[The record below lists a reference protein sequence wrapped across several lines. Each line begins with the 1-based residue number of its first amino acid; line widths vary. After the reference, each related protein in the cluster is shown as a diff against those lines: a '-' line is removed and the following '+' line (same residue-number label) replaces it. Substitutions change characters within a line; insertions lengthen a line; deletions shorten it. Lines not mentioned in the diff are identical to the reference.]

1 MRRMVPQ
8 AVSLCLMAG
17 LIFPGAQGFP
27 VYAAET
33 EVAAEADGETVSETT
48 VDTELT
54 DTSVSETDTETT
66 GETAA
71 ETTEA
76 SDEEASVSDEGT
88 DETETEEKDSVIGEL
103 IFAQCED
110 YINVRTMASTDSAI
124 TAKIYNN
131 DSATVIAVTEDQ
143 EWYIVASGNAC
154 GYVKAEYFATGE
166 EAEAIANEV
175 AYNVARVY
183 ADELNVRAEA
193 STDSEVI
200 DIATAGEEIEVVL
213 YGDDWMKVALGNDV
227 YGYVNSDYV
236 EYITYYP
243 VGETLEEEAARLGLD
258 VTSVETEADKDAEAK
273 TEVSEET
280 IVEENDTAYEET
292 WAETEAVAA
301 ETAAQTEAAQ
311 NETTVQTEAAQTETT
326 AQTETEAVQT
336 ETTAQT
342 ETEAVQTETTAQTE
356 TEAVQT
362 ETTAQTETE
371 AVQTET

>member
-1 MRRMVPQ
+1 MRRRVPQ
-8 AVSLCLMAG
+8 AVSLCLLAG
-17 LIFPGAQGFP
+17 LIVPGAQGFP

-33 EVAAEADGETVSETT
+33 EAVAEAGGETVSDTAA
-48 VDTELT
+48 DTELT
-54 DTSVSETDTETT
+54 NASGSETATETT
-66 GETAA
+66 GETVEETAA
-71 ETTEA
+71 
-76 SDEEASVSDEGT
+76 
-88 DETETEEKDSVIGEL
+88 TEEEDSVVGEL

-110 YINVRTMASTDSAI
+110 YINVRTMANTDSPV

-166 EAEAIANEV
+166 EAEAIASEV

-183 ADELNVRAEA
+183 ADELNIRADA

-200 DIATAGEEIEVVL
+200 DVATAGAEIEVVL

-227 YGYVNSDYV
+227 YGYVNADYV

-243 VGETLEEEAARLGLD
+243 VGETLEEEAARLGTD
-258 VTSVETEADKDAEAK
+258 IPSAETETSVETEAAVQTEAAQD
-273 TEVSEET
+273 VYVET
-280 IVEENDTAYEET
+280 DDTVYEET
-292 WAETEAVAA
+292 WAETEAVQY
-301 ETAAQTEAAQ
+301 ET
-311 NETTVQTEAAQTETT
+311 VV
-326 AQTETEAVQT
+326 ETEAVQT

-342 ETEAVQTETTAQTE
+342 ETEAVQTETAAQTE

-362 ETTAQTETE
+362 ET
-371 AVQTET
+371 

>member
-1 MRRMVPQ
+1 MRRRVPQ
-8 AVSLCLMAG
+8 AVSLCLLAG
-17 LIFPGAQGFP
+17 LIVPGAQGFP

-33 EVAAEADGETVSETT
+33 EVVSEADGETVSETT

-54 DTSVSETDTETT
+54 DASASESATETT
-66 GETAA
+66 GETAV
-71 ETTEA
+71 T
-76 SDEEASVSDEGT
+76 SDEETSVSAEET
-88 DETETEEKDSVIGEL
+88 DEAETEEKDSVVGEL

-110 YINVRTMASTDSAI
+110 YINVRTMANTDSAI

-200 DIATAGEEIEVVL
+200 DIATVGDEIEVVL

-258 VTSVETEADKDAEAK
+258 VTSVETEADKEAEAE
-273 TEVSEET
+273 TEASEEVY
-280 IVEENDTAYEET
+280 VEEDETVYEET
-292 WAETEAVAA
+292 WAETEATVT

-311 NETTVQTEAAQTETT
+311 TETTVQTEAVQTETTVQTEAAQTETT
-326 AQTETEAVQT
+326 AQT
-336 ETTAQT
+336 
-342 ETEAVQTETTAQTE
+342 
-356 TEAVQT
+356 
-362 ETTAQTETE
+362 
-371 AVQTET
+371 

>member
-1 MRRMVPQ
+1 MKRRVPQ
-8 AVSLCLMAG
+8 TVSLCLMAG
-17 LIFPGAQGFP
+17 LIIPGAQGFP

-33 EVAAEADGETVSETT
+33 EAVAEADGETVSGTAA
-48 VDTELT
+48 DTELT
-54 DTSVSETDTETT
+54 DTSDSETA
-66 GETAA
+66 GETAEVSA
-71 ETTEA
+71 
-76 SDEEASVSDEGT
+76 EEAA
-88 DETETEEKDSVIGEL
+88 ETEETDSVVGEL

-110 YINVRTMASTDSAI
+110 YINVRTMANTDSPV
-124 TAKIYNN
+124 TAKIYNC

-166 EAEAIANEV
+166 EAEAIASEV

-193 STDSEVI
+193 STDSDVI
-200 DIATAGEEIEVVL
+200 DVASAGDEIEVVL

-243 VGETLEEEAARLGLD
+243 VGETLEEEAARLGTE
-258 VTSVETEADKDAEAK
+258 VPSAETEVQTEAVTQAESAE
-273 TEVSEET
+273 EVCEEEEET
-280 IVEENDTAYEET
+280 LSEET
-292 WAETEAVAA
+292 WAETEAV
-301 ETAAQTEAAQ
+301 QTEAA
-311 NETTVQTEAAQTETT
+311 

-342 ETEAVQTETTAQTE
+342 ETEA
-356 TEAVQT
+356 
-362 ETTAQTETE
+362 
-371 AVQTET
+371 